1 MLQRIIAALLLVGG
15 LVAVGLGVA
24 SATVWRDSDTVVA
37 TTAYTG
43 DGTMLVT
50 EPGVLD
56 LVAEDVTIRAT
67 APGEQ
72 QVTLAIGRE
81 VDVTG
86 WVGEDAHGVVTGLSD
101 WDALATR
108 AAEPAAAE
116 EPAEGETPAEGES
129 PAEGETP
136 AEEAPAEGETPADG
150 EAAEGETPADGEAA
164 EGETPAE
171 AAVVGVDPAGSDM
184 WFEESTGA
192 GSASLRWSDQPGR
205 WQLLVAGVGEGAVA
219 PTLELSWPRQVETPF
234 LWPGVIGGAVLI
246 LLGLGIGAASLRP
259 KRRGPSGRGTA
270 TSATPAVGPAAS
282 PQTPTGERDP
292 GEDGGEAPT
301 DTAQVR
307 MLTRRELRERE
318 EADRLA
324 QQQSRAQKPRR
335 AWLTGQIPIV
345 ARGERRPKT
354 AAQPAVDAADG
365 HPTTQDSATTRADAW
380 RRAWGFTPG
389 STGSGEA
396 PDAQRDTDETK
407 DSTR

>member
-1 MLQRIIAALLLVGG
+1 MLQRIIAALLLAGG

-43 DGTMLVT
+43 DGTVLVT
-50 EPGVLD
+50 APGVLD
-56 LVAEDVTIRAT
+56 LVAEDVTVRAT

-81 VDVTG
+81 ADVTG
-86 WVGEDAHGVVTGLSD
+86 WVGEDPHGVVTGLSD

-108 AAEPAAAE
+108 AVDAPAAE
-116 EPAEGETPAEGES
+116 DEPAEGDAPADGES

-136 AEEAPAEGETPADG
+136 AEGDATAETPVA
-150 EAAEGETPADGEAA
+150 
-164 EGETPAE
+164 
-171 AAVVGVDPAGSDM
+171 GVDPAGSDM
-184 WFEESTGA
+184 WLEEATGA

-205 WQLLVAGVGEGAVA
+205 WQLLAAGVGEGAVA
-219 PTLELSWPRQVETPF
+219 PTVELSWPRQVETPF

-259 KRRGPSGRGTA
+259 RRRGPSGGTT
-270 TSATPAVGPAAS
+270 TSATPAVAAAGATEGTS
-282 PQTPTGERDP
+282 SDDDGTPDGEV
-292 GEDGGEAPT
+292 PT

-324 QQQSRAQKPRR
+324 QQQARGQKPRR

-345 ARGERRPKT
+345 ARGERRPRT
-354 AAQPAVDAADG
+354 AAQPAVDASA
-365 HPTTQDSATTRADAW
+365 HPTTEDSATTRADAW

-389 STGSGEA
+389 SGESA
-396 PDAQRDTDETK
+396 PAPAPESDPDETK

>member
-101 WDALATR
+101 WDVLATR

-116 EPAEGETPAEGES
+116 EPAEGESPAEDA

-136 AEEAPAEGETPADG
+136 AEG
-150 EAAEGETPADGEAA
+150 EAAEGETPADGETSA

-184 WFEESTGA
+184 WFEESTGP

-219 PTLELSWPRQVETPF
+219 PTLELSWPRQVETPY

-270 TSATPAVGPAAS
+270 TSATPAVAPAAPGTAS
-282 PQTPTGERDP
+282 GERDGDASD
-292 GEDGGEAPT
+292 GEVPT

-354 AAQPAVDAADG
+354 AAQPAVDATDG

-389 STGSGEA
+389 STGTSEA
-396 PDAQRDTDETK
+396 PDPQRDTDETK

>member
-108 AAEPAAAE
+108 AVEPTAAE
-116 EPAEGETPAEGES
+116 ETPAEGETPADGEA

-150 EAAEGETPADGEAA
+150 EAAEGETPADGETPA
-164 EGETPAE
+164 EGET
-171 AAVVGVDPAGSDM
+171 AVVGVDPAGSDM

-205 WQLLVAGVGEGAVA
+205 WQLLVAGVGEGAAA

-246 LLGLGIGAASLRP
+246 LLGLGVGAASLRP
-259 KRRGPSGRGTA
+259 KRRGPSGRGAA
-270 TSATPAVGPAAS
+270 TSATPAVAPTAS
-282 PQTPTGERDP
+282 PQAPTDERDA
-292 GEDGGEAPT
+292 GEDGGEVPT

-318 EADRLA
+318 EAERLA
-324 QQQSRAQKPRR
+324 QQQARAQKPRR

-389 STGSGEA
+389 STGAGEA
-396 PDAQRDTDETK
+396 PDPQRDTDETK

>member
-324 QQQSRAQKPRR
+324 QQQARAQKPRR

-354 AAQPAVDAADG
+354 AAQPAVDAAAG

-389 STGSGEA
+389 STGTGEA
-396 PDAQRDTDETK
+396 PDPQRDTDETK

>member
-15 LVAVGLGVA
+15 LVAAGLGVA
-24 SATVWRDSDTVVA
+24 TATVWRDSDTVVA

-43 DGTMLVT
+43 DGTVLVT
-50 EPGVLD
+50 APGVLD

-81 VDVTG
+81 ADVTG
-86 WVGEDAHGVVTGLSD
+86 WVGEDPHGVVTGLSD

-108 AAEPAAAE
+108 AVDAPAAE
-116 EPAEGETPAEGES
+116 DEPAEGDAPADGES

-136 AEEAPAEGETPADG
+136 AEGDATAETPVA
-150 EAAEGETPADGEAA
+150 
-164 EGETPAE
+164 
-171 AAVVGVDPAGSDM
+171 GVDPAGSDM
-184 WFEESTGA
+184 WLEEATGA

-205 WQLLVAGVGEGAVA
+205 WQLLAAGVGEDAVA
-219 PTLELSWPRQVETPF
+219 PTVELSWPRQVETPF
-234 LWPGVIGGAVLI
+234 LWPGVIGGGVLI

-259 KRRGPSGRGTA
+259 RRRGPSGGTA
-270 TSATPAVGPAAS
+270 TSATPAVAPAG
-282 PQTPTGERDP
+282 TTGGTSSDDDGDARD
-292 GEDGGEAPT
+292 GEVPT

-324 QQQSRAQKPRR
+324 QQQARAQKPRR

-345 ARGERRPKT
+345 ARGERRPRT
-354 AAQPAVDAADG
+354 AAQPTVDASA
-365 HPTTQDSATTRADAW
+365 HPTTEDSASTRADAW

-389 STGSGEA
+389 SDESA
-396 PDAQRDTDETK
+396 PAPAPESDPDETK

>member
-1 MLQRIIAALLLVGG
+1 MLQRIIAALLLAGG

-43 DGTMLVT
+43 DGTVLVT
-50 EPGVLD
+50 APGVLD
-56 LVAEDVTIRAT
+56 LVAEDVTVRAT

-81 VDVTG
+81 ADVTG
-86 WVGEDAHGVVTGLSD
+86 WVGEDPHGVVTGLSD

-108 AAEPAAAE
+108 AVDAPAAE
-116 EPAEGETPAEGES
+116 DEPAEGDSPADGES

-136 AEEAPAEGETPADG
+136 AEGDATAETPVA
-150 EAAEGETPADGEAA
+150 
-164 EGETPAE
+164 
-171 AAVVGVDPAGSDM
+171 GVDPAGSDM
-184 WFEESTGA
+184 WLEEATGA

-205 WQLLVAGVGEGAVA
+205 WQLLAAGVGEGAVA
-219 PTLELSWPRQVETPF
+219 PTVELSWPRQVETPF

-259 KRRGPSGRGTA
+259 RRRGPSGGTT
-270 TSATPAVGPAAS
+270 TSATPAVSPAGATEGTS
-282 PQTPTGERDP
+282 SDDDGTPDGEV
-292 GEDGGEAPT
+292 PT

-324 QQQSRAQKPRR
+324 QQQARGQKPRR

-345 ARGERRPKT
+345 ARGERRPRT
-354 AAQPAVDAADG
+354 AAQPAVDASA
-365 HPTTQDSATTRADAW
+365 HPTTEDSATTRADAW

-389 STGSGEA
+389 SGESA
-396 PDAQRDTDETK
+396 PAPAPESDPDETK

>member
-43 DGTMLVT
+43 DGTVLVT
-50 EPGVLD
+50 APGVLD

-81 VDVTG
+81 ADVTG
-86 WVGEDAHGVVTGLSD
+86 WVGEDPHGLVTGLSD

-108 AAEPAAAE
+108 AVDAPAAE
-116 EPAEGETPAEGES
+116 DE
-129 PAEGETP
+129 
-136 AEEAPAEGETPADG
+136 PAEGETPADG
-150 EAAEGETPADGEAA
+150 ESPAEGESPADAEAPADA
-164 EGETPAE
+164 ESPAEDETPAE
-171 AAVVGVDPAGSDM
+171 GDAAAEAPVVGVDPAGSDM
-184 WFEESTGA
+184 WLEEATGA

-205 WQLLVAGVGEGAVA
+205 WQLLAAGVGEDAVA
-219 PTLELSWPRQVETPF
+219 PTVELSWPRQVETPF

-259 KRRGPSGRGTA
+259 RRRGPSGGTT
-270 TSATPAVGPAAS
+270 TSATPAVAPAGTTAGTS
-282 PQTPTGERDP
+282 SDDDGDAPDGEV
-292 GEDGGEAPT
+292 PT

-324 QQQSRAQKPRR
+324 QQQARAQKPRR

-345 ARGERRPKT
+345 ARGEHRPRT
-354 AAQPAVDAADG
+354 AAPPTVDASAPP
-365 HPTTQDSATTRADAW
+365 PTEDSASTRADAW

-389 STGSGEA
+389 SGESA
-396 PDAQRDTDETK
+396 PAPAPESDPDETK

>member
-1 MLQRIIAALLLVGG
+1 MLQRIIAALLLAGG

-43 DGTMLVT
+43 DGTVLVT
-50 EPGVLD
+50 APGVLD
-56 LVAEDVTIRAT
+56 LVAEDVTVRAT

-81 VDVTG
+81 ADVTG
-86 WVGEDAHGVVTGLSD
+86 WVGEDPHGVVTGLSN

-108 AAEPAAAE
+108 AVDAPAAE
-116 EPAEGETPAEGES
+116 DEPAEGDAPADGES

-136 AEEAPAEGETPADG
+136 AEGDATAETPVA
-150 EAAEGETPADGEAA
+150 
-164 EGETPAE
+164 
-171 AAVVGVDPAGSDM
+171 GVDPAGSDM
-184 WFEESTGA
+184 WLEEATGA

-205 WQLLVAGVGEGAVA
+205 WQLLAAGVGEGAVA
-219 PTLELSWPRQVETPF
+219 PTVELSWPRQVETPF

-259 KRRGPSGRGTA
+259 RRRGTSGGTT
-270 TSATPAVGPAAS
+270 TSATPAVAAAGATEGTS
-282 PQTPTGERDP
+282 SDDDGTPDGEV
-292 GEDGGEAPT
+292 PT

-324 QQQSRAQKPRR
+324 QQQARGQKPRR

-345 ARGERRPKT
+345 ARGERRPRT
-354 AAQPAVDAADG
+354 AAQPAVDASA
-365 HPTTQDSATTRADAW
+365 HPTTEDSATTRADAW

-389 STGSGEA
+389 SGESA
-396 PDAQRDTDETK
+396 PAPAPESDPDETK

>member
-15 LVAVGLGVA
+15 LVAAGLGVA
-24 SATVWRDSDTVVA
+24 TATVWRDSDTVVA

-43 DGTMLVT
+43 DGTVLVT
-50 EPGVLD
+50 APGVLD

-81 VDVTG
+81 ADVTG
-86 WVGEDAHGVVTGLSD
+86 WVGEDPHGVVTGLSD

-108 AAEPAAAE
+108 AVDAPAAE
-116 EPAEGETPAEGES
+116 DEPAEGDAPADGES

-136 AEEAPAEGETPADG
+136 AEGDATAETPVA
-150 EAAEGETPADGEAA
+150 
-164 EGETPAE
+164 
-171 AAVVGVDPAGSDM
+171 GVDPAGSDM
-184 WFEESTGA
+184 WLEEATGA

-205 WQLLVAGVGEGAVA
+205 WQLLAAGVGEDAVA
-219 PTLELSWPRQVETPF
+219 PTVELSWPRQVETPF
-234 LWPGVIGGAVLI
+234 LWPGVIGGGVLI

-259 KRRGPSGRGTA
+259 RRRGPSGGTA
-270 TSATPAVGPAAS
+270 TSATRAVAPAGTTAGTSSDDDGDARD
-282 PQTPTGERDP
+282 GEV
-292 GEDGGEAPT
+292 PT

-324 QQQSRAQKPRR
+324 QQQARAQKPRR

-345 ARGERRPKT
+345 ARGERRPRT
-354 AAQPAVDAADG
+354 AAQPTVDASA
-365 HPTTQDSATTRADAW
+365 HPTTEDSASTRADAW

-389 STGSGEA
+389 SDESA
-396 PDAQRDTDETK
+396 PAPAPESDPDETK

>member
-43 DGTMLVT
+43 DGTVLVT

-108 AAEPAAAE
+108 AVEPAAAE
-116 EPAEGETPAEGES
+116 ET
-129 PAEGETP
+129 
-136 AEEAPAEGETPADG
+136 PAEGETPADG
-150 EAAEGETPADGEAA
+150 EAPAEEETPAEDAPADGEMPADGEAA

-171 AAVVGVDPAGSDM
+171 GETAVVGVDPAGSDM

-259 KRRGPSGRGTA
+259 KRRGPAGRGAA
-270 TSATPAVGPAAS
+270 TSATPAVAPGSS
-282 PQTPTGERDP
+282 PQTPAGEHDA
-292 GEDGGEAPT
+292 GENGGEAPT

-318 EADRLA
+318 EAERLA
-324 QQQSRAQKPRR
+324 QQQARAQKPRR

-354 AAQPAVDAADG
+354 AAQPAVDATDG
-365 HPTTQDSATTRADAW
+365 HPTTQDSASTRADAW
-380 RRAWGFTPG
+380 RRAWGFSPG
-389 STGSGEA
+389 GAGTGATAE
-396 PDAQRDTDETK
+396 PQRDTDETK

>member
-1 MLQRIIAALLLVGG
+1 MLQRIIAALLLAGG

-43 DGTMLVT
+43 DGTVLVT
-50 EPGVLD
+50 APGVLD
-56 LVAEDVTIRAT
+56 LVAEDVTVRAT

-81 VDVTG
+81 ADVTG
-86 WVGEDAHGVVTGLSD
+86 WVGEDPHGVVTGLSD

-108 AAEPAAAE
+108 AVDAPAAE
-116 EPAEGETPAEGES
+116 DEPAEGDAPADGES

-136 AEEAPAEGETPADG
+136 AEGDATAETPVA
-150 EAAEGETPADGEAA
+150 
-164 EGETPAE
+164 
-171 AAVVGVDPAGSDM
+171 GVDPAGSDM
-184 WFEESTGA
+184 WLEEATGA

-205 WQLLVAGVGEGAVA
+205 WQLLAAGVGEGAVA
-219 PTLELSWPRQVETPF
+219 PTVELSWPRQVETPF

-259 KRRGPSGRGTA
+259 RRRGPSGGTT
-270 TSATPAVGPAAS
+270 TSATPAVSPAGATEGTS
-282 PQTPTGERDP
+282 SDDDGTPDGEV
-292 GEDGGEAPT
+292 PT

-324 QQQSRAQKPRR
+324 QQQARGQKPRR

-345 ARGERRPKT
+345 ARGERRPRT
-354 AAQPAVDAADG
+354 AAQPAVDASA
-365 HPTTQDSATTRADAW
+365 HPTTEDSATTRADAW

-389 STGSGEA
+389 SGESA
-396 PDAQRDTDETK
+396 PAPAPESDPDETK

>member
-1 MLQRIIAALLLVGG
+1 VLQRIIAALLLVGG

-43 DGTMLVT
+43 DGTLLVT

-72 QVTLAIGRE
+72 QVTLVIGRE

-108 AAEPAAAE
+108 AVEPSAAE
-116 EPAEGETPAEGES
+116 ET
-129 PAEGETP
+129 
-136 AEEAPAEGETPADG
+136 PAEGETPADG
-150 EAAEGETPADGEAA
+150 ESPAEGEAAEETPADGETPAEGETPADD
-164 EGETPAE
+164 ETPAE
-171 AAVVGVDPAGSDM
+171 TTVVGVDPAGSDM

-246 LLGLGIGAASLRP
+246 LLGLGVGAASLRP

-270 TSATPAVGPAAS
+270 TSATPAVAPAAAPPAPS
-282 PQTPTGERDP
+282 GEGDGTTSD
-292 GEDGGEAPT
+292 GEVPT

-324 QQQSRAQKPRR
+324 QQQARGQKPRR

-354 AAQPAVDAADG
+354 AAQPTVDAADG
-365 HPTTQDSATTRADAW
+365 HPTSQDSAATRADAW

-389 STGSGEA
+389 AGAGETA
-396 PDAQRDTDETK
+396 DPQRDTDETK